1 VLCWLG
7 FDDPRV
13 DLLASHLLERQMA
26 DGGWNCRATPGYGG
40 ATHGSF
46 HTTILALEGLL
57 TGQVAKP
64 EFTRFAFPPRWRY
77 DALRGLDYFR
87 EAGAA
92 RDRRLQDA
100 IALVAGRSR
109 RGIQGRP
116 SSRWKSP
123 ATPAARTRCELC
135 ES

>member
-1 VLCWLG
+1 
-7 FDDPRV
+7 
-13 DLLASHLLERQMA
+13 MA